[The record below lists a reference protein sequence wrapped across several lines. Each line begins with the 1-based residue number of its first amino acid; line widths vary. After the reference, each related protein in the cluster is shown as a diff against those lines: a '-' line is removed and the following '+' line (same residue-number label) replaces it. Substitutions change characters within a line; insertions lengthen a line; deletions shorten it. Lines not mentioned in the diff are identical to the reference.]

1 MEKFARDIYNV
12 FIGFNDKDTYKQ
24 VISTEN
30 IIEMINKV
38 CFQRNVGFSMTTS
51 KGGYIHD
58 NGTYVFEESIQ
69 LSLIGITKEM
79 ALEIAKTLKKMLNQE
94 CVFVNVYNSVD
105 TYIIK

>member
-1 MEKFARDIYNV
+1 MEKFARDVYDIFV
-12 FIGFNDKDTYKQ
+12 GLSDKDTHKQ
-24 VISTEN
+24 MMSTEK
-30 IIEMINKV
+30 IIEIIDEV
-38 CFQRNVGFSMTTS
+38 CFRRNVGFSMTTS

-69 LSLIGITKEM
+69 LSIIGITKEM

-94 CVFVNVYNSVD
+94 CVVVNVYNSVD